1 MPSFTDMNCRHNNKK
16 EWHASTLT
24 LVIIF
29 KVYTVWTLCKKKS
42 SLNNRFYSLHCF
54 SFFLFFAIFPD
65 NKPKDI
71 PYSGTGEKDLPA
83 QRHREVLDGLL

>member
-29 KVYTVWTLCKKKS
+29 KLYTVYTLYGKKS
-42 SLNNRFYSLHCF
+42 RKYYPYRGSFAGFALELQFGMALGNNVFY
-54 SFFLFFAIFPD
+54 D
-65 NKPKDI
+65 GKP
-71 PYSGTGEKDLPA
+71 
-83 QRHREVLDGLL
+83 